1 MSPDTSGD
9 LRWYLEDVRRCL
21 LPEDERPEVLP
32 RARVHS
38 KDDSEWVSTVR
49 LLLERRV
56 VEFVPDQRIP
66 RHSGKRVLQGAFLV
80 LKPGKF
86 LPDGRPSGRLI
97 MDPPTP

>member
-1 MSPDTSGD
+1 
-9 LRWYLEDVRRCL
+9 
-21 LPEDERPEVLP
+21 
-32 RARVHS
+32 
-38 KDDSEWVSTVR
+38 

-66 RHSGKRVLQGAFLV
+66 RHRGKRVLQGAFLV

-97 MDPPTP
+97 MDVRATNALMRVLEGDMDKLPLPSQFMSIILPTESC